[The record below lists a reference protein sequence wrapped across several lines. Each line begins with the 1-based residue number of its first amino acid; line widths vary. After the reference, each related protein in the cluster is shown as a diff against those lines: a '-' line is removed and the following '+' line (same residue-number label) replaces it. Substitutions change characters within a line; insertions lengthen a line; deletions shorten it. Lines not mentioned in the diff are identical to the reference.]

1 MSLMVKMLN
10 VTRMNLIYKI
20 SLTFLFAIASN
31 LFSISEESYTFQYK
45 ESEFKVNIINLN
57 DKWNITYE
65 ISHPFFKLSQDTQF
79 SYTNLIQVSEIK
91 RKLIVMGGLR
101 KIEESYKLD
110 HVTKEIEYI
119 TSNKEGDIFKILAK
133 FGKSNIKNSDILD
146 LEYVDGLISS
156 KKRSQI
162 FISSNFAKYN
172 YNNRNSQFY
181 DNVQIK
187 YDNKLITCDNL
198 DLKINENYAVAYN
211 NVIIK
216 DNKSIMKAQ
225 MVTLNIITKDIK
237 INSQNKVEIITN

>member
-1 MSLMVKMLN
+1 MLDEIPRSEN
-10 VTRMNLIYKI
+10 DNKI
-20 SLTFLFAIASN
+20 TQNNIEIVN
-31 LFSISEESYTFQYK
+31 KTNDHIKTESK
-45 ESEFKVNIINLN
+45 ETKNNNLN
-57 DKWNITYE
+57 NTDTK
-65 ISHPFFKLSQDTQF
+65 KLE
-79 SYTNLIQVSEIK
+79 NL
-91 RKLIVMGGLR
+91 
-101 KIEESYKLD
+101 
-110 HVTKEIEYI
+110 TKEIEYV